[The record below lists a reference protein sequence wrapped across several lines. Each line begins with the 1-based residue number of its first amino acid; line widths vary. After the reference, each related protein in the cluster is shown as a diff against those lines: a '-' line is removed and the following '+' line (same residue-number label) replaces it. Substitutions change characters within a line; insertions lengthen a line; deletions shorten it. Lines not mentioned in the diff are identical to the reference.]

1 MKSSTTYR
9 RFDPDTVLGEKLE
22 IKLVYSSFDKAEID
36 QLEENCKI
44 AIGSG
49 VLSETVKVRDIMRDY
64 TGLSDNALEEE
75 LKGYALF
82 TTGKG
87 SDLCFAASL
96 RLKSYADRIRELEE
110 EIRGAEDDG
119 K

>member
-64 TGLSDNALEEE
+64 TDLSDNALEKK
-75 LKGYALF
+75 LRDYALF
-82 TTGKG
+82 RKG
-87 SDLCFAASL
+87 ELSDLCYAAAL
-96 RLKSYADRIRELEE
+96 RIGKLSA
-110 EIRGAEDDG
+110 EIKILMEKEADDG

>member
-1 MKSSTTYR
+1 
-9 RFDPDTVLGEKLE
+9 
-22 IKLVYSSFDKAEID
+22 
-36 QLEENCKI
+36 
-44 AIGSG
+44 
-49 VLSETVKVRDIMRDY
+49 MRDY

-96 RLKSYADRIRELEE
+96 RLKSYADRIRELEKQFE
-110 EIRGAEDDG
+110 RENDDG